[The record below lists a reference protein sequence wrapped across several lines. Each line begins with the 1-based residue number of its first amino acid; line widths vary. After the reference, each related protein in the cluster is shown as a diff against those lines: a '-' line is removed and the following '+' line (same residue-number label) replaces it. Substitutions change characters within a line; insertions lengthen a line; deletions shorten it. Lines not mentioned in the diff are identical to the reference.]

1 MWTPQTVANQKQV
14 VLEPTYSLTC
24 IISPKAR
31 ACIVTD
37 TITVELD
44 PHTVSR

>member
-1 MWTPQTVANQKQV
+1 MWTPQTVTNQKEA
-14 VLEPTYSLTC
+14 VLKPTSYANSV
-24 IISPKAR
+24 ISQKDR
-31 ACIVTD
+31 ACSVTD